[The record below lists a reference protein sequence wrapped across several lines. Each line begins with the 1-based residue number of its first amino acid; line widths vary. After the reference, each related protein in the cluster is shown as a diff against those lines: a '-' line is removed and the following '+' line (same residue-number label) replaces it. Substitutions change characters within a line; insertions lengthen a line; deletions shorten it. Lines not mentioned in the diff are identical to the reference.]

1 MSDTI
6 PDQTSLK
13 VHPRNAL
20 LKKKKEE
27 PHSTFY
33 KANNYPELIRSV
45 NTGLFDM

>member
-20 LKKKKEE
+20 LKKKEE

-33 KANNYPELIRSV
+33 KANNYLELIRSV

>member
-6 PDQTSLK
+6 PEQTSLK

-20 LKKKKEE
+20 FKKKKK

-33 KANNYPELIRSV
+33 KANKYPEFIRPV
-45 NTGLFDM
+45 NTGVF

>member
-1 MSDTI
+1 MSDTV

-13 VHPRNAL
+13 VHPRNAQ
-20 LKKKKEE
+20 LKKKKK

-45 NTGLFDM
+45 NTGVF